1 MRGLSPS
8 AANRALWSG
17 VVICAMAATGLA
29 AGARAQSGQ
38 GEQNPPSLG
47 EYARRLRAEKP
58 ATDRA
63 KKVWT
68 NENLPTNPFGV
79 SVVGPPAPPPVD
91 TAAQTPPAAPTPAP
105 AKQKSQ
111 SELEPEIAAAQEKL
125 DTLEKELDLQ
135 KRDYVLQQQGYYQ
148 NPMASQNPQIQ
159 AALAQAR
166 QDIDAKQAEV
176 DKMKE
181 HLADLQK
188 QLDEAKK
195 NPPKAP
201 DSSSEN

>member
-1 MRGLSPS
+1 
-8 AANRALWSG
+8 

-29 AGARAQSGQ
+29 AGAQAQSGQ
-38 GEQNPPSLG
+38 GDQNPPSLG
-47 EYARRLRAEKP
+47 EIARRLRAEKP

-68 NENLPTNPFGV
+68 NENIPKDPFGI

-91 TAAQTPPAAPTPAP
+91 TAAQTPPAAPDAAP
-105 AKQKSQ
+105 GKRKSQ
-111 SELEPEIAAAQEKL
+111 GELETEMTAAQEKL

-135 KRDYVLQQQGYYQ
+135 KRDYALQQQGYYQ

-159 AALAQAR
+159 ATLAQAQ

-176 DKMKE
+176 DKLKE
-181 HLADLQK
+181 HIADLQK
-188 QLDEAKK
+188 QLDDAKK
-195 NPPKAP
+195 EPAKVPDGAP
-201 DSSSEN
+201 QN